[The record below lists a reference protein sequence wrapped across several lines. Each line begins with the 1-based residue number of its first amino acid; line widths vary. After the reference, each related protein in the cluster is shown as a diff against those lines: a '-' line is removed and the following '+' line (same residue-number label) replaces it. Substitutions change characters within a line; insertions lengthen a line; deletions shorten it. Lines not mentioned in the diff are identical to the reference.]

1 MAEKVKCAL
10 WKSVLKWVWWTLFSL
25 FVLLLVGIAVAVN
38 FIFTPEKLT
47 PLVEKTANEY
57 LNADVRIGE
66 IDLISD

>member
-1 MAEKVKCAL
+1 MEVVLNEIIFLICHGGKVKCAL

-47 PLVEKTANEY
+47 PLVDEN
-57 LNADVRIGE
+57 GE
-66 IDLISD
+66 